1 VSLEARTKVLA
12 GAYECI
18 AAAGTT
24 RPTIDAIARASGVSR
39 ASIYRWFPGG
49 RDEVIQAAVGW
60 EVDNFFVRLGAKLG
74 EQPDFP
80 SYLEAALPV
89 ARHDLLGHAVLHR
102 MLAVEP
108 VEVSTLLAFEQE
120 HMVELVGIAFRTRLE
135 HDQAAG
141 LLRPGVDLAAA
152 ADYVARLALSLLAE
166 PGRHDLD
173 DPAEVR
179 RLVRRELLGGVYRP
193 DTGVPST

>member
-1 VSLEARTKVLA
+1 MSVEARTKVLA
-12 GAYECI
+12 GAYECVV
-18 AAAGTT
+18 AAGTT
-24 RPTIDAIARASGVSR
+24 RPTIDEIAQASGVSR
-39 ASIYRWFPGG
+39 ATIYRWFPGG

-80 SYLEAALPV
+80 SYLERALPQ
-89 ARHDLLGHAVLHR
+89 ARRDLLAHAVLHR
-102 MLAVEP
+102 MLATEP
-108 VEVSTLLAFEQE
+108 AQVSTLLAFQQE
-120 HMVELVGIAFRTRLE
+120 HMVELIGLAFQPRLE
-135 HDQAAG
+135 RDQAAG
-141 LLRPGVDLAAA
+141 LLRGGTDPAAA

-179 RLVRRELLGGVYRP
+179 RLVRRELLGGIYAP
-193 DTGVPST
+193 

>member
-1 VSLEARTKVLA
+1 VSQEARTKVLA

-24 RPTIDAIARASGVSR
+24 RPTIDQIARASGVSR

-120 HMVELVGIAFRTRLE
+120 HMVELVGIAFRARLE

-141 LLRPGVDLAAA
+141 LLRAGVDLAAA

>member
-1 VSLEARTKVLA
+1 MATEARTKVLA

-24 RPTIDAIARASGVSR
+24 RPTIEEIARAAGVSR

-80 SYLEAALPV
+80 AYLEAALPV
-89 ARHDLLGHAVLHR
+89 ARRDLLAHAVLHR
-102 MLAVEP
+102 MLEREP
-108 VEVSTLLAFEQE
+108 VEVSTLLAFQQE
-120 HMVELVGIAFRTRLE
+120 HMVELVGLAFRPRLE
-135 HDQAAG
+135 RDQAAG
-141 LLRPGVDLAAA
+141 LLRPGVEPAAA

-173 DPAEVR
+173 DPDEVR
-179 RLVRRELLGGVYRP
+179 RVVRNELLGGILA
-193 DTGVPST
+193 

>member
-1 VSLEARTKVLA
+1 MSVEARTKVLA
-12 GAYECI
+12 GAYECVV
-18 AAAGTT
+18 AAGTT
-24 RPTIDAIARASGVSR
+24 RPTIDEIAQASGVSR
-39 ASIYRWFPGG
+39 ATIYRWFPGG

-80 SYLEAALPV
+80 SYLERALPQ
-89 ARHDLLGHAVLHR
+89 ARHDLLAHAVLHR
-102 MLAVEP
+102 MLATEP
-108 VEVSTLLAFEQE
+108 AQVSTLELIGLAFQP
-120 HMVELVGIAFRTRLE
+120 RLE
-135 HDQAAG
+135 RDRAAG
-141 LLRPGVDLAAA
+141 LLRPGVDPAAA

-179 RLVRRELLGGVYRP
+179 RLVRHELLGGVY
-193 DTGVPST
+193 TG

>member
-1 VSLEARTKVLA
+1 MSTEARTRVLA

-18 AAAGTT
+18 VAEGTT
-24 RPTIDAIARASGVSR
+24 RPTIDEIARASGVSR

-80 SYLEAALPV
+80 SWLEVALPV
-89 ARHDLLGHAVLHR
+89 ARHDLLAHAVLHR
-102 MLAVEP
+102 MLEAEP
-108 VEVSTLLAFEQE
+108 AEVSTLLAFEQD
-120 HMVELVGIAFRTRLE
+120 HMVELVGLAFRPRLE
-135 HDQAAG
+135 RDQSAG
-141 LLRPGVDLAAA
+141 LLGEAVDPGAA

-179 RLVRRELLGGVYRP
+179 RLVRHELLGGVYLSR
-193 DTGVPST
+193 